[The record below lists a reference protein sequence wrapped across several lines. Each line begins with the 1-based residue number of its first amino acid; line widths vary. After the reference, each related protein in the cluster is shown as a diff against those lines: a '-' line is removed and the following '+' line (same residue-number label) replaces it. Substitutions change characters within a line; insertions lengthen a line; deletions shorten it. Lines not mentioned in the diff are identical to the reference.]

1 MPFLRLLAGA
11 VLLASAGEGSP
22 LTISSGDV
30 LVQATGVVYLDP
42 FSSILVQGFFGSV
55 DSIPSNAVGGGLVRL
70 EGDHSGTISSGPHSN
85 LQDVVLSFN
94 RGMPSATGGV
104 SFTSTSD
111 AALADTVL
119 TLLNGVTFGGLES
132 WDVDFGFQ
140 PFTMH
145 SLTPFSVHYGDQ
157 PGAPIRYFDAKLSVA
172 ATGGPGTSASTL
184 AIRTI
189 EYSGQFFAVGEG
201 LATHGTLT
209 FTNPEMGTF
218 STPVRL
224 RGELGSGSWTVTP
237 EPGSGTLL
245 TLGAICLAARWRVVI
260 RRVGRVAHRK
270 RTARSGGGSQSTLC
284 RIRAFEITGTA
295 H

>member
-119 TLLNGVTFGGLES
+119 TLLAAWRVGMSISAFSRSRCTVLHRS
-132 WDVDFGFQ
+132 Q
-140 PFTMH
+140 FTTEINRGRR
-145 SLTPFSVHYGDQ
+145 S
-157 PGAPIRYFDAKLSVA
+157 
-172 ATGGPGTSASTL
+172 GTSMQSSVL
-184 AIRTI
+184 RPL
-189 EYSGQFFAVGEG
+189 EG
-201 LATHGTLT
+201 
-209 FTNPEMGTF
+209 
-218 STPVRL
+218 R
-224 RGELGSGSWTVTP
+224 EL
-237 EPGSGTLL
+237 
-245 TLGAICLAARWRVVI
+245 
-260 RRVGRVAHRK
+260 RRVPLRYERPNTPASFLPSAK
-270 RTARSGGGSQSTLC
+270 GSQ
-284 RIRAFEITGTA
+284 RMER
-295 H
+295 